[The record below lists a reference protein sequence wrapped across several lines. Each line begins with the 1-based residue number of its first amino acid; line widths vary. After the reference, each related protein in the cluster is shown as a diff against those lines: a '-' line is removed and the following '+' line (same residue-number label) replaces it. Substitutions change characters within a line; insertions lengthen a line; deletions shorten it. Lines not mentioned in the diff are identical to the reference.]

1 MDQIT
6 IGCALDYTIF
16 RYNDEWKKNNKDLS
30 AWFEK
35 FIKNQF
41 MKSTVPV

>member
-1 MDQIT
+1 
-6 IGCALDYTIF
+6 LDYTIF
-16 RYNDEWKKNNKDLS
+16 RYNDEWKNNNKNLT

-35 FIKNQF
+35 FVKNQF